1 VPDDSQLYDLATRV
15 GRHLFAAKC
24 RLVTAE
30 SCTGGWIAKAMTD
43 VVDSSYW
50 FECGYVTYS
59 NAAKMRD
66 IGVSRETLEAHG
78 AVSEATVL
86 EMARGAL
93 RVSGADVAVAVSG
106 IAGPSGGVPG
116 KPVGTVWFAVG
127 SRRDVDAQ
135 QDSSAQPR
143 EEFALVAHHQLFA
156 GDRETVRR
164 CSVQYALELVLQ
176 LDLRRGT

>member
-1 VPDDSQLYDLATRV
+1 MPEDTPLAELSARV
-15 GRHLFAAKC
+15 GRQLLEAKL

-30 SCTGGWIAKAMTD
+30 SCTGGWVAKAITD
-43 VVDSSYW
+43 VPDSSSW

-66 IGVSRETLEAHG
+66 LGVSKTTLEAHG

-93 RVSGADVAVAVSG
+93 RVSGADIAVSVSG
-106 IAGPSGGVPG
+106 IAGPTGGVPG

-127 SRRDVDAQ
+127 TGRGEEHVLKASHQWFEGDREAVRRQ
-135 QDSSAQPR
+135 ST
-143 EEFALVAHHQLFA
+143 EFALELILQ
-156 GDRETVRR
+156 
-164 CSVQYALELVLQ
+164 ALPPPA
-176 LDLRRGT
+176 D